1 MSPPPMRETVCVL
14 NLKYRLLKAV
24 LSRTDRQTQF
34 KMAITVLFLALLVWF
49 GIDNLLI
56 NLHRGFSPE
65 AAVQIV
71 QWLLSLVASSFLVG
85 GTLHAIEQLYT
96 EPENGFLLSM
106 PIGLH
111 HFFVVRWIERLVLNL
126 PFALVAI
133 AVLIQEARYVSLGW
147 PAFVWPVFILIL
159 LQQLQFLLAILIS
172 RRIGG
177 LVNGLGLL
185 FTIALIALSLVS
197 LGKTSLISVST
208 GDLAYVAGIG
218 AALVVAH
225 FLIQRLFV
233 VSFFHHPEKRQT
245 STSSSTYSL
254 HRLLVADW
262 PGFLGDRVRA
272 LVAKDMI
279 LFLRRVPILHLLL
292 SVLAILLL
300 TMIAVAAG
308 GANVAIISGAVGG
321 FIVFAWVLH
330 VFEFEKRQTQQLWL
344 LKTAPVSG
352 GQILGARFCF
362 ICVLACL
369 NGIVLSLA
377 GMVASRDPMS
387 ILILPTSLVLLSV
400 VLALLATGILFSTW
414 PYFRLGEYLFVIICA
429 VAIALGS
436 AMPPL
441 GLVVVLLAVAFL
453 RRGMGRLE
461 AMEI

>member
-1 MSPPPMRETVCVL
+1 MGETVCVL
-14 NLKYRLLKAV
+14 NLKYRLLGAA
-24 LSRTDRQTQF
+24 LSRTDHQTQF

-49 GIDNLLI
+49 GIDNLLVK
-56 NLHRGFSPE
+56 LHRVFSPE
-65 AAVQIV
+65 AALRIV
-71 QWLLSLVASSFLVG
+71 QWLISLVASSFLVG
-85 GTLHAIEQLYT
+85 GTLHAIRQLYT

-111 HFFVVRWIERLVLNL
+111 QFFVVRWIERLVLNL

-133 AVLIQEARYVSLGW
+133 AVLIQELRYVSLAW
-147 PAFVWPVFILIL
+147 PTFVWPVFILIL

-172 RRIGG
+172 RRVRGP
-177 LVNGLGLL
+177 VNGLGLVL
-185 FTIALIALSLVS
+185 TIVLIALSLVS
-197 LGKTSLISVST
+197 LGKASLISVRTS
-208 GDLAYVAGIG
+208 DLAYGAGIG
-218 AALVVAH
+218 AALVFAN

-245 STSSSTYSL
+245 GTSSSTSSL

-262 PGFLGDRVRA
+262 LGFLGGRVRA

-279 LFLRRVPILHLLL
+279 LFLRRVPILHIFL

-308 GANVAIISGAVGG
+308 GANAAIISGVVGG

-330 VFEFEKRQTQQLWL
+330 IFEFEKRQTQQLWL

-352 GQILGARFCF
+352 RQILGARFFF
-362 ICVLACL
+362 ICVLAGL

-377 GMVASRDPMS
+377 GMAASGDSMS

-414 PYFRLGEYLFVIICA
+414 PSFRLGEYVFVIICA
-429 VAIALGS
+429 AALALGS
-436 AMPPL
+436 VMPPL
-441 GLVVVLLAVAFL
+441 GLVVLLLAVVFFS
-453 RRGMGRLE
+453 RGVGRLE